1 MNMSLKEVI
10 QSDLKEALKSRD
22 EIKLQTLRLLSSAVH
37 NEEIAQGGELLDK
50 DVQMI
55 VKREVKKRQEAIES
69 FRSAGRDD
77 TADRETAE
85 MNILK
90 AYLPEMMSDEEIT
103 KLINE
108 EITNNPDANTGQ
120 IIGAV
125 MKRTSGNADGKV
137 VAQIVNQKL
146 SQD

>member
-1 MNMSLKEVI
+1 MSLKEII
-10 QSDLKEALKSRD
+10 QSDLRGALKSRD

-37 NEEIAQGGELLDK
+37 NEEIAQGSEISDK
-50 DVQMI
+50 DVQTI

-69 FRSAGRDD
+69 FRSAGRNE
-77 TADRETAE
+77 AASKETTE

-103 KLINE
+103 TLINE
-108 EITNNPDANTGQ
+108 EITNNPDANAGQ

-125 MKRTSGNADGKV
+125 IKRASGNADGKV